1 MTKNELRRLQ
11 RIADAHYLAEQAKLS
26 GLVKTEVEIRE
37 KLAGL
42 SNSRKQTY
50 SPDEATLMTGADLR
64 WYQWVD
70 TRRSALNQELARTLA
85 QREQQVSVLRKVFG
99 RKQAIDSLAE
109 SARMTENL
117 LTKRRDI

>member
-70 TRRSALNQELARTLA
+70 TRR
-85 QREQQVSVLRKVFG
+85 
-99 RKQAIDSLAE
+99 
-109 SARMTENL
+109 
-117 LTKRRDI
+117 